1 MNPLFIGVEIGGT
14 KLQIVCGQSDGTILD
29 RKRYQVDPGQGAA
42 GIRQHVEEGVRA
54 LMNEHAGVQG
64 IGVGFG
70 GPLDRTTGN
79 VACSH
84 QIEGWAGFSLK
95 NWLQDLSG
103 LSAVVDNDANVAAL
117 GEALKGAGIGFNPVF
132 YVTLGSGVGGGAVV
146 DNQIYHG
153 AHPGESEI
161 GHIRLDVSG
170 RIVEEVC
177 SGWAVDRRIREAI
190 SQDQDCLLAKVVGGR
205 SKGEATCLNEALDG
219 GCEVAGKILEET
231 TRSLAFALSH
241 VVHLMH
247 PEAIILG
254 GGLSLIGDRLIQGVA
269 EQLPHWVMK
278 AFLPAPQVKQA
289 VLREDVVPV
298 GALLMAGQM
307 KARS

>member
-84 QIEGWAGFSLK
+84 QIEGWADFSLK
-95 NWLQDLSG
+95 NWSQDLSG
-103 LSAVVDNDANVAAL
+103 LPAVVDNDANVAAL

-205 SKGEATCLNEALDG
+205 SKGEATCLNEALDE
-219 GCEVAGKILEET
+219 GCEVAGEILEET

-241 VVHLMH
+241 VIHLMH

-298 GALLMAGQM
+298 GALVMAGQM

>member
-14 KLQIVCGQSDGTILD
+14 KLQIVCGQSDGTILN

>member
-14 KLQIVCGQSDGTILD
+14 KLQIVCGQFDGTILD
-29 RKRYQVDPGQGAA
+29 RKRYQVDPAQGAA

-54 LMNEHAGVQG
+54 LMNEHEGVQG

-70 GPLDRTTGN
+70 GPLDRSTGK

-84 QIEGWAGFSLK
+84 QIEGWADFSLK
-95 NWLQDLSG
+95 SWLQDLSG
-103 LSAVVDNDANVAAL
+103 LPAVVDNDANVAAL

-161 GHIRLDVSG
+161 GHLRLDVSG

-190 SQDQDCLLAKVVGGR
+190 SQNKDCLLAKVVGGR
-205 SKGEATCLNEALDG
+205 TNGEATCLNEALDG
-219 GCEVAGKILEET
+219 GCEVAGKIFAET

-254 GGLSLIGDRLIQGVA
+254 GGLSLMGDRLIQGVSD
-269 EQLPHWVMK
+269 QLSHWMMK
-278 AFLPAPQVKQA
+278 VFLPPPQIKQA

-307 KARS
+307 LVRS